1 MDSRDALLLAAGVT
15 AGATLAL
22 LFSSRKRSSSSD
34 QNTKVDHGGRVARGY
49 ANGPHGQV
57 HFYDTGGGE
66 DGRPAVILCH
76 QSPMTARQFD
86 AVYLL
91 LYAEGYRAIGVDNPG
106 FGGSDPPT
114 KLSTIRDYATAVIA
128 VMDHLKLSK
137 VDIAGHH
144 TGAEVATELSII
156 VPDRVRCVV
165 LNGPSPM
172 DDNERKTWHEWVTKN
187 EEQLHYAPD
196 GSHLQQIFQRKK
208 TKYFQTTDPKTLTR
222 IVAEQFTGRG
232 SFWHGHKAAF
242 NYHHGDELR
251 KMPRQQSVLILT
263 SPDDILHPH
272 SKRAHAI
279 RPDFAFVE
287 VKEGGGIDL
296 PGRLPAVWV
305 DAVTTFL
312 ANACRE

>member
-1 MDSRDALLLAAGVT
+1 MDSRDVLLLAAGVT
-15 AGATLAL
+15 AGASLAL
-22 LFSSRKRSSSSD
+22 LFSSRQRSSCG
-34 QNTKVDHGGRVARGY
+34 QNTKVDYGGRVARGY

-66 DGRPAVILCH
+66 DDRPALILCH

-91 LYAEGYRAIGVDNPG
+91 LYAAGYRAIGVDNPG
-106 FGGSDPPT
+106 FGGSDPTT
-114 KLSTIRDYATAVIA
+114 KVSTIRDYATAVIA
-128 VMDHLKLSK
+128 VMDHLNISK
-137 VDIAGHH
+137 VDVVGHH
-144 TGAEVATELSII
+144 TGAEVATELVII

-172 DDNERKTWHEWVTKN
+172 DDNERKRWQEWTIKN
-187 EEQLHYAPD
+187 EKHMHYAPD
-196 GSHLQQIFQRKK
+196 GSHLQQIFQRKM
-208 TKYFQTTDPKTLTR
+208 KYYQTMDPKTLTR
-222 IVAEQFTGRG
+222 RVAEQFTGRG
-232 SFWHGHKAAF
+232 PFWHGHAAAF
-242 NYHHGDELR
+242 NYHHGDALR
-251 KMPRQQSVLILT
+251 KIPRQKPVLILT
-263 SPDDILHPH
+263 SPDDLLHPH